1 MKMFSDHKV
10 MQDKN
15 PLSLTADVF
24 KKAQDNVTEITKQM
38 ESGALDPEMAEDPG
52 VEAVPGLGQDFKMP
66 QPKMDIAQKLDV
78 LPGGQEVKM
87 IGDVEGLKEFNHK
100 QGDNDLGYKGT
111 CGLCSCEDVLKQCG
125 QDVTENDMVKHASE
139 NGLCET
145 NGPPEQCGG
154 TTVLDQ
160 TQVLQ
165 DHGVAAHPEVMNV
178 DALADQVE
186 QGKGIIVEANAG
198 VLWNDANYFEQ
209 GDANH
214 AVVVTGVARD
224 SQTNA
229 VAGFYINDSGT
240 GDAGKFVDKAT
251 MSQAWEQTGG
261 LTVVT
266 DTPTSSYLR
275 TS

>member
-1 MKMFSDHKV
+1 
-10 MQDKN
+10 
-15 PLSLTADVF
+15 
-24 KKAQDNVTEITKQM
+24 
-38 ESGALDPEMAEDPG
+38 
-52 VEAVPGLGQDFKMP
+52 
-66 QPKMDIAQKLDV
+66 
-78 LPGGQEVKM
+78 
-87 IGDVEGLKEFNHK
+87 
-100 QGDNDLGYKGT
+100 
-111 CGLCSCEDVLKQCG
+111 
-125 QDVTENDMVKHASE
+125 
-139 NGLCET
+139 
-145 NGPPEQCGG
+145 
-154 TTVLDQ
+154 
-160 TQVLQ
+160 
-165 DHGVAAHPEVMNV
+165 MNV

-266 DTPTSSYLR
+266 DTPTSSSRR